1 MYQSIFVCTFKL
13 FLNIVFS
20 CFLQKMRKSCAIILF
35 LTLLVLVEEYLTV
48 AAADKDDYYNVLGV
62 DKKASEKEI
71 KKAFRK
77 LAMKYH
83 PDKNK
88 SKGAVKRF
96 REIAEAYEVLSD
108 PKKRKEYD
116 QQGLGDGYQ
125 QGHFSNSFNFDGF
138 MQQFDSQFFNF
149 DQDHHFD
156 GSFGDIFNV
165 CFFRAL

>member
-96 REIAEAYEVLSD
+96 REIAEGTKHFLS
-108 PKKRKEYD
+108 
-116 QQGLGDGYQ
+116 
-125 QGHFSNSFNFDGF
+125 
-138 MQQFDSQFFNF
+138 
-149 DQDHHFD
+149 
-156 GSFGDIFNV
+156 
-165 CFFRAL
+165 